1 MCEASRKY
9 FSSEVTYAL
18 KRSEKQLKSVLI
30 ESSKKSSGIYYTPNF
45 IVYHITKNAIHQSLL
60 SRINISLNSEN
71 QLRSLSELEKEENKN
86 IAKLVADEIL
96 PSFYVCDI
104 TMGWGVFLLH
114 SFDIL
119 FNIYENLFINHNE
132 IAPNFNLKQS
142 SDLSS
147 VKERII
153 KQIISNNIYGVDL
166 SQESVEL
173 AKLKVIEKSLQIT
186 KQDEIVLP
194 KIKFTTGNCLT
205 GNISPISQKSSKNS
219 DSTFINYKASKIS
232 EKNKQKVKQWLFD
245 QELVHWSEIYPNVI
259 ESGGFDVIVGNP
271 PYINVKRL
279 KIEERRFLSIFYK
292 TYNPNG
298 DISNIFWERSI
309 NLCKNDGVVSF
320 ITPRYWL
327 EGCDS
332 NSLRNF
338 ILQNSTLMEII
349 DFRSNR
355 TIFKQTEDTL
365 GIDTAIT
372 TVQKGKPVQDS
383 FNLYLSKD
391 NSLIKQLDNKRFR
404 HLKVKQTA
412 LTEDRWI
419 FEKPAIIPKIENKA
433 AYLLGDD
440 KKHRRFEGI
449 CEIGKGCSTGNNSI
463 FRLIH
468 LTNNVFEGMNG
479 EKLHLKDSEIQVLRL
494 LIKNSDIQR
503 YWWKRRNQY
512 WIFLK
517 DRDVN
522 DFPNIQFYLEKYRTK
537 LEKNKEKYGLKNY
550 YDYAA
555 YRSLSLI
562 EKKTKLICPYQATKN
577 KFALVA
583 NQKEKTINET
593 DVITIALKKQFSKKL
608 NWFYLLTVLNSEMI
622 HYYIKYMNKKIY
634 NLYDFRSN
642 QIANIPILKCSN
654 QNSVQKIVEFL
665 LKIHSRSTGFSDESF
680 NQLSSTIT
688 ELLNS
693 IVFEIYFEEK
703 LSTNLLDLIDKKLQH
718 LSIREISKEKEYELT
733 QEFEKILSDEDIRGD
748 IQTISQLSEVKKIRK
763 ELRQF

>member
-1 MCEASRKY
+1 LGEASRKY
-9 FSSEVTYAL
+9 FSSEVTNAL
-18 KRSEKQLKSVLI
+18 KRCEMQLKSVLV

-45 IVYHITKNAIHQSLL
+45 IVYHITKNAIYQSLL
-60 SRINISLNSEN
+60 SRINVSLNSEK
-71 QLRSLSELEKEENKN
+71 QIKSLSELEKEENKN
-86 IAKLVADEIL
+86 IVKLVVDEIL

-104 TMGWGVFLLH
+104 AMGWGVFLLH

-119 FNIYENLFINHNE
+119 FNIYEKLIINYNE
-132 IAPNFNLKQS
+132 IAPNFNQEHS

-147 VKERII
+147 VKEQII
-153 KQIISNNIYGVDL
+153 RNIISNNIYGVDL

-186 KQDEIVLP
+186 KQDEIMLP
-194 KIKFTTGNCLT
+194 RINFATGNCLT
-205 GNISPISQKSSKNS
+205 GNIFPISQTSSKNG
-219 DSTFINYKASKIS
+219 DSVFINHKTSKIS
-232 EKNKQKVKQWLFD
+232 EKDKQKVKQWLFD
-245 QELVHWSEIYPNVI
+245 QKLIHWNEIYPIVM
-259 ESGGFDVIVGNP
+259 ESGGFDVIIGNP

-279 KIEERRFLSIFYK
+279 KIEERRFFSKFYK

-309 NLCKNDGVVSF
+309 SLCKNGGTVSF

-327 EGCDS
+327 EGSDS
-332 NSLRNF
+332 DSLRDF
-338 ILQNSTLMEII
+338 ILRNSVITEII

-372 TVQKGKPVQDS
+372 TVKKGKPVQDS

-412 LTEDRWI
+412 LTEDRWM
-419 FEKPAIIPKIENKA
+419 FEKPTIISRIENKA
-433 AYLLGDD
+433 VYLLGDD
-440 KKHRRFEGI
+440 KKHKRFEGI

-468 LTNNVFEGMNG
+468 LTNNVFEGVNG
-479 EKLHLKDSEIQVLRL
+479 EKLHLEDSEIQALRL

-503 YWWKRRNQY
+503 YWWERRNQY

-517 DRDVN
+517 NRDVK
-522 DFPNIQFYLEKYRTK
+522 DFPNIQSYLEKHRTK
-537 LEKNKEKYGLKNY
+537 LENSMEKYRLKNY

-562 EKKTKLICPYQATKN
+562 EKATKIICPYQATKN

-593 DVITIALKKQFSKKL
+593 DVITITLKDQFSKKL

-622 HYYIKYMNKKIY
+622 HYYAKYMNKKVY

-642 QIANIPILKCSN
+642 QIANIPILGCSN
-654 QNSVQKIVEFL
+654 QDSVQKIVEFL
-665 LKIHSRSTGFSDESF
+665 LNIHSRRTGFSNDSF
-680 NQLSSTIT
+680 RQLFSNIN

-703 LSTNLLDLIDKKLQH
+703 LSTNLLDLIEKKLKH
-718 LSIREISKEKEYELT
+718 LSLREIPKEKEYKLT
-733 QEFEKILSDEDIRGD
+733 QEIEKILSDEDIQSD
-748 IQTISQLSEVKKIRK
+748 ISTISQLSEVKKIK
-763 ELRQF
+763 KDLRQI

>member
-1 MCEASRKY
+1 MGEEGRKY
-9 FSSEVTYAL
+9 SRLEVEYAL
-18 KRSEKQLKSVLI
+18 KRSEMQLKSVLK
-30 ESSKKSSGIYYTPNF
+30 ESSKKSSGTYYTPNF
-45 IVYHITKNAIHQSLL
+45 IVYHITKNAISNSLIN
-60 SRINISLNSEN
+60 RINISLNLKK
-71 QLRSLSELEKEENKN
+71 QLKSLRELENEENKN
-86 IAKLVADEIL
+86 IAKLVINEIL

-104 TMGWGVFLLH
+104 AMGWGVFLLH

-119 FNIYENLFINHNE
+119 FNIYEDLFANFNE
-132 IAPNFNLKQS
+132 ITSNFNLKHS

-147 VKERII
+147 VKEYII
-153 KQIISNNIYGVDL
+153 KQIITNNIYGVDL

-173 AKLKVIEKSLQIT
+173 AKLKVAEKSFQIT

-194 KIKFTTGNCLT
+194 RINFATGNCLT
-205 GNISPISQKSSKNS
+205 GNISPILQTSSKNS
-219 DSTFINYKASKIS
+219 DSVFINHKASKIS
-232 EKNKQKVKQWLFD
+232 EKDKQKVKQWLLD
-245 QELVHWSEIYPNVI
+245 QKLIHWNEICPNVM

-279 KIEERRFLSIFYK
+279 KIEERRFFSKFYK
-292 TYNPNG
+292 TYNSNG

-309 NLCKNDGVVSF
+309 NLCKNGGIVSF

-332 NSLRNF
+332 NSLRDF
-338 ILQNSTLMEII
+338 ILRNSMLIEII

-355 TIFKQTEDTL
+355 TIFKQTEDKL

-372 TVQKGKPVQDS
+372 TVQRGKPVQDN
-383 FNLYLSKD
+383 FHLYLSKD

-404 HLKVKQTA
+404 HLKVKQTS
-412 LTEDRWI
+412 LTEDRWV
-419 FEKPAIIPKIENKA
+419 FEKPAIISRIEHKA
-433 AYLLGDD
+433 DYLLSDD

-463 FRLIH
+463 FRLIQ
-468 LTNNVFEGMNG
+468 LTNNVFEGING
-479 EKLHLKDSEIQVLRL
+479 EKLHLKDSEIQTLRL

-503 YWWKRRNQY
+503 YWWKKRNQY

-517 DRDVN
+517 NRDVN
-522 DFPNIQFYLEKYRTK
+522 DFPNIKSYLEKHRVK
-537 LEKNKEKYGLKNY
+537 LEQSKDKYRLKNY

-562 EKKTKLICPYQATKN
+562 EKATKIICPYQATKN

-593 DVITIALKKQFSKKL
+593 DVITIALKDQFSKKL

-622 HYYIKYMNKKIY
+622 HYYIKYMNKKVY

-654 QNSVQKIVEFL
+654 QDSVQKIVEFL
-665 LKIHSRSTGFSDESF
+665 LSIHSRSTGFSNDSF
-680 NQLSSTIT
+680 KQLSSTIT

-703 LSTNLLDLIDKKLQH
+703 LSTNLLDLIDKKLKH
-718 LSIREISKEKEYELT
+718 LFLREISKEEKHELT
-733 QEFEKILSDEDIRGD
+733 QEFEKILSDEDIWKEVL
-748 IQTISQLSEVKKIRK
+748 TISQLSEVKKIK
-763 ELRQF
+763 KDLRQI